1 MIEEVVVDVV
11 GGIISVIHFLLDQF
25 FCWQFFEEFFGR
37 VRTASG
43 VAVISGFS
51 APWWIA
57 SEGVFLGDF
66 SACRRLRGW
75 SAALIS
81 SLCPTVLTKLILAHI
96 YCRVCHTTGHWN
108 DWRVSGSV
116 EPKVYCLVSANEAR
130 LCVYIRVFGCFL
142 MLVTVLDVMKRR
154 VWPFVSGVVVI
165 TWWAV

>member
-1 MIEEVVVDVV
+1 MSS
-11 GGIISVIHFLLDQF
+11 GGSFPSFI
-25 FCWQFFEEFFGR
+25 FC
-37 VRTASG
+37 S
-43 VAVISGFS
+43 INFS
-51 APWWIA
+51 AG
-57 SEGVFLGDF
+57 SSSKNFLVEFGPLLVWRLFRDFRPLGGLRVKGCFWAIF

-154 VWPFVSGVVVI
+154 VWSFVSGVVVI